1 MLQLD
6 NACMSL
12 GNRHWTFDISL
23 QTHGVHALLGRSG
36 SGKSTLLNLIG
47 GFLLPDEGDLQWQGD
62 SLLPLQPD
70 QRPITTLF
78 QQHNLFEHLSVWKN
92 LALGI
97 CPTLRVNADQHTQI
111 ATALSDVGLA
121 GLEQK
126 MPGQLSGGEQ
136 QRVALAR
143 CMLRRKPV
151 LLLDE
156 PFSALDATTRHEM
169 VALLKRLINTHQPCV
184 LMITHDESDA
194 KALGADIL
202 DMHSDRVV
210 FRS

>member
-1 MLQLD
+1 MLHLD
-6 NACMSL
+6 NARLSL
-12 GNRHWTFDISL
+12 GNRHWTFDIKL

-36 SGKSTLLNLIG
+36 SGKSTLLNLVG
-47 GFLLPDEGDLQWQGD
+47 GFLLPDKGDIQWQGD

-70 QRPITTLF
+70 QRPVTTLF

-92 LALGI
+92 VALGI
-97 CPTLRVNADQHTQI
+97 CPTLRVNAEQRTQI
-111 ATALSDVGLA
+111 ASVLSDVGLA
-121 GLEQK
+121 GFEQK

-143 CMLRRKPV
+143 CMLRRKPL

-169 VALLKRLINTHQPCV
+169 IALLKQLIKTHQPCV

-194 KALGADIL
+194 QALDARIL
-202 DMHSDRVV
+202 AMHSDRVE

>member
-1 MLQLD
+1 MLRLD
-6 NACMSL
+6 NACLSL
-12 GNRHWTFDISL
+12 GKRHWTFDITL
-23 QTHGVHALLGRSG
+23 ATHGVYALVGRSG

-47 GFLLPDEGDLQWQGD
+47 GFLQPDEGDIQWKGS
-62 SLLPLQPD
+62 SLLRLQPD
-70 QRPITTLF
+70 QRPVTTLF
-78 QQHNLFEHLSVWKN
+78 QQHNLFDHLSVWKN
-92 LALGI
+92 VALGI
-97 CPTLRVNADQHTQI
+97 CPTLQVNAIQKTQI

-121 GLEQK
+121 GHEQK

-169 VALLKRLINTHQPCV
+169 IALLKQLIKHHQPCV

-194 KALGADIL
+194 QSLGASIL
-202 DMHSDRVV
+202 DMHTDHVV
-210 FRS
+210 LR

>member
-1 MLQLD
+1 MLHID
-6 NACMSL
+6 NAGLSL

-23 QTHGVHALLGRSG
+23 HTHGVYALLGRSG
-36 SGKSTLLNLIG
+36 SGKSSLLNLIG
-47 GFLLPDEGDLQWQGD
+47 GFLQPLKGDIQWQGN
-62 SLLPLQPD
+62 SLLTLQPD
-70 QRPITTLF
+70 QRPVTTLF

-92 LALGI
+92 VALGI
-97 CPTLRVNADQHTQI
+97 CPTLRVDATQHTQI
-111 ATALSDVGLA
+111 VTALSDVGLA
-121 GLEQK
+121 GFEQK

-156 PFSALDATTRHEM
+156 PFSALDATTRFEM
-169 VALLKRLINTHQPCV
+169 IALLKELIRHHRPCV

-194 KALGADIL
+194 QALGASIL

-210 FRS
+210 FR